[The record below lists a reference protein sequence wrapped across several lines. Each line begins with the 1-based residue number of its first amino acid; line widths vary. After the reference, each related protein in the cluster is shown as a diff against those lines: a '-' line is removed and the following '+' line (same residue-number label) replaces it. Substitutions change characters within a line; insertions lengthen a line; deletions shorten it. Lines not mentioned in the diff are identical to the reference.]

1 MSASP
6 PRQSLR
12 LLAACLALVLAA
24 GATAARRDAPEI
36 LFPVPPAGVADAA
49 TPAEPGT
56 PPVLRVQ
63 PLIELRWAEVFG
75 NRVSAL
81 SETAGH
87 DDADMP
93 PSRLP
98 TGPMYRRDI

>member
-6 PRQSLR
+6 PRHSRR
-12 LLAACLALVLAA
+12 LLAACLALVLAT
-24 GATAARRDAPEI
+24 GAAAARRDAPEI
-36 LFPVPPAGVADAA
+36 LFPLPPAGVADAA
-49 TPAEPGT
+49 APTEPGT

-75 NRVSAL
+75 DRVGAL
-81 SETAGH
+81 GETSGD
-87 DDADMP
+87 DDADLL

>member
-6 PRQSLR
+6 TRRSPR

-24 GATAARRDAPEI
+24 GAAAARRDAPEI
-36 LFPVPPAGVADAA
+36 LFPVAPAGGADAA
-49 TPAEPGT
+49 TAAEPGT

-75 NRVSAL
+75 DRFSAL
-81 SETAGH
+81 RETDED
-87 DDADMP
+87 DDAGLP
-93 PSRLP
+93 SSRLP

>member
-1 MSASP
+1 M
-6 PRQSLR
+6 PRIPSRSRR
-12 LLAACLALVLAA
+12 LLAACIALTLAGGAA
-24 GATAARRDAPEI
+24 AARQDAPET
-36 LFPVPPAGVADAA
+36 LFPVPPSRVADAA

-75 NRVSAL
+75 DGVRAPHD
-81 SETAGH
+81 TARDG
-87 DDADMP
+87 DPGLP